1 MLTNDLKKD
10 QFIYGVS
17 LFDKIFEIYTVREI
31 ITYPSFFKI
40 LPNFVIGDGYF
51 NLILPK
57 NTNIDKPLCIY
68 YSDRS
73 VWFYTTNDQE
83 AADVFQKILDGKT
96 SYKIEPVFENW
107 RHLFGEV
114 ILLCDKEAHFFTTS

>member
-1 MLTNDLKKD
+1 MLTNDLKRD

-31 ITYPSFFKI
+31 ITYPSFFEI
-40 LPNFVIGDGYF
+40 LINVVIGDDEF

-68 YSDRS
+68 YSGRS

-83 AADVFQKILDGKT
+83 AANVFQKIIDDKI
-96 SYKIEPVFENW
+96 SYKIESVFENW
-107 RHLFGEV
+107 RIVFGEV
-114 ILLCDKEAHFFTTS
+114 VLLGDKEARFFTTS

>member
-1 MLTNDLKKD
+1 MLTNDLKKG

-17 LFDKIFEIYTVREI
+17 LFDKIFEIYTVKDI

-40 LPNFVIGDGYF
+40 KINVVIGDDEF

-68 YSDRS
+68 YSERS

-83 AADVFQKILDGKT
+83 AADVFQKILDGKI
-96 SYKIEPVFENW
+96 SYKIESVFENW
-107 RHLFGEV
+107 RIVFGKV
-114 ILLCDKEAHFFTTS
+114 IILGDKEAQFFTTS